1 MILTNRSSGEPAE
14 LIVIG
19 IKMTTKDY
27 KGISTKMAKDSL
39 EMSDEDLL
47 RDLYHQYDIAFSKND
62 PAQINRTIAY
72 FSTLLIKL
80 SRQAEEST
88 KENIKMQRTITKLT
102 WAMLVVSIVLFFVS
116 IAQITIQ
123 IKQNNNQL
131 NDQPKRQEHRN
142 QIQGENKP
150 VPVLPQNKK

>member
-1 MILTNRSSGEPAE
+1 
-14 LIVIG
+14 
-19 IKMTTKDY
+19 
-27 KGISTKMAKDSL
+27 MAKDSL
-39 EMSDEDLL
+39 EMSDEELL

-80 SRQAEEST
+80 SRQSEEST
-88 KENIKMQRTITKLT
+88 RENIKMQRTITKLT

-123 IKQNNNQL
+123 IKQNKNQI
-131 NDQPKRQEHRN
+131 NDQSKRQEHRD
-142 QIQGENKP
+142 QTQSESKP
-150 VPVLPQNKK
+150 VPILPQNKK